1 MTDPHRHRI
10 EEQVIGLCLLGRHM
24 RPIDILTPRN
34 FKNELHRRLFSLIVE
49 MAPNEP
55 VDIITVSRRYTL
67 AYKELKAEEITQ
79 IAHVCL
85 EHAENHY
92 CLLLLEI
99 DIREKF
105 VKLLESYEK
114 ASVKATAFEDAAIW
128 KQCRDHLASKDTD
141 IFDGVSHIY
150 QYLKAHRPDEV
161 LEYEELMQAIPKLI
175 DRIKSTTHTMTML
188 ENLQRNAKMQGARQ
202 ELFDIATNI
211 LTTLMVASELPKD
224 LEAYLR
230 HIQTEIL

>member
-1 MTDPHRHRI
+1 
-10 EEQVIGLCLLGRHM
+10 
-24 RPIDILTPRN
+24 
-34 FKNELHRRLFSLIVE
+34 
-49 MAPNEP
+49 
-55 VDIITVSRRYTL
+55 
-67 AYKELKAEEITQ
+67 
-79 IAHVCL
+79 VCM

-114 ASVKATAFEDAAIW
+114 ASVKVAAFEDAAIW
-128 KQCRDHLASKDTD
+128 KQCRDYLERRDTD
-141 IFDGVSHIY
+141 IFDGVMNTY
-150 QYLKAHRPDEV
+150 QYLKANRPDEV
-161 LEYEELMQAIPKLI
+161 LEYEDLMQAIPKMI
-175 DRIKSTTHTMTML
+175 ARIKSTAHTMTLL

-202 ELFDIATNI
+202 ELFDIATHI
-211 LTTLMVASELPKD
+211 LTTLIVDSELPKD